1 MKIKKL
7 SEETEFTVSIRSLIA
22 FTIAITTLIGVW
34 FEIKYDIQEAKILP
48 EAVISRAE
56 YDIKIHDME
65 DEIKDMKE
73 QFRIFGEHFLH
84 GDFER
89 RDGN

>member
-22 FTIAITTLIGVW
+22 FAIALSTLIGVW
-34 FEIKYDIQEAKILP
+34 FEIKYDIQEAKELP
-48 EAVISRAE
+48 ATVITRVE
-56 YDIKIHDME
+56 YDLQ
-65 DEIKDMKE
+65 IKDIEKDLDDIKE
-73 QFRIFGEHFLH
+73 QIRIASEHLLH

-89 RDGN
+89 

>member
-22 FTIAITTLIGVW
+22 FAVAMTTLIGVW

-48 EAVISRAE
+48 TAVISRAE

-89 RDGN
+89 RDGH

>member
-22 FTIAITTLIGVW
+22 FAIALSTLIGVW
-34 FEIKYDIQEAKILP
+34 FEIKYDIQEAKELP
-48 EAVISRAE
+48 ATVITRVE
-56 YDIKIHDME
+56 YDLQ
-65 DEIKDMKE
+65 IKDIEKDLDDIKE
-73 QFRIFGEHFLH
+73 KIRIASEHLLH

-89 RDGN
+89 

>member
-7 SEETEFTVSIRSLIA
+7 SEETEFTISVRTLIG
-22 FTIAITTLIGVW
+22 FIIALSTFIGVW

-48 EAVISRAE
+48 TAVIGRAE

-65 DEIKDMKE
+65 DEIEDMKK

-89 RDGN
+89 WDGN

>member
-22 FTIAITTLIGVW
+22 FAVAMTTLIGVW

-48 EAVISRAE
+48 TAVIGRAE

>member
-22 FTIAITTLIGVW
+22 FAIAMTTLIGVW

-48 EAVISRAE
+48 TAVIGRAE

-89 RDGN
+89 WDGH